1 MRSVCDSSRLFLGGE
16 GVSNVKSMT
25 GFGKRESLCQD
36 TMVGVEVRAVNHR
49 FCEISVRL
57 PRLVSDIEL
66 SLKELVK
73 QVCARGRVD
82 VTVTLNGAGG
92 AGRTIHMDHAV
103 AKRYYQALQALQ
115 KEFHLG
121 GTIDVN
127 VLAGFRDIF
136 SSNEEPVSV
145 EGLSKMILGLTRQAL
160 QDLEKM
166 RQKEGTA
173 LKRDLTARI
182 QAMAVRVRTIA
193 DQVPLAVEGYAER
206 LRARVTRLLSGES
219 VNLDRIAQEAVLFA
233 EKSDVTEEVTR
244 LASHF
249 SQFRSALKEKGPIGK
264 RLDFLLQ
271 EMGREVNT
279 IGSKA
284 NDTDISKHVVELKSE
299 LEKVREQVQ
308 NIE

>member
-1 MRSVCDSSRLFLGGE
+1 
-16 GVSNVKSMT
+16 MT

-49 FCEISVRL
+49 FCEISIRL
-57 PRLVSDIEL
+57 PKIVSHMEL

-73 QVCARGRVD
+73 ENCARGRVD
-82 VTVTLNGAGG
+82 LTVTLNGAGSS
-92 AGRTIHMDHAV
+92 GRTVRMDRTV
-103 AKRYYQALQALQ
+103 AKRYYQALRDLQ
-115 KEFHLG
+115 KEFQLG

-136 SSNEEPVSV
+136 TFQEESVSV

-160 QDLEKM
+160 QELEKM
-166 RQKEGTA
+166 RQKEGAA
-173 LKRDLTARI
+173 LKRDLAARI
-182 QAMAVRVRTIA
+182 QAMAGRVKEVEA
-193 DQVPLAVEGYAER
+193 KVPLAVQGYAER
-206 LRARVTRLLSGES
+206 LQTRVTKLLSEDA

-244 LASHF
+244 LSSHF
-249 SQFRSALKEKGPIGK
+249 AQFRSALKEKEAVGK

-284 NDTDISKHVVELKSE
+284 NDADISKHVIELKSE

-308 NIE
+308 NVE

>member
-1 MRSVCDSSRLFLGGE
+1 
-16 GVSNVKSMT
+16 MT

-36 TMVGVEVRAVNHR
+36 TMIGVEVRAVNHR

-57 PRLVSDIEL
+57 PKLVSHMEL

-73 QVCARGRVD
+73 EMCARGRVD
-82 VTVTLNGAGG
+82 VTVTLNGA
-92 AGRTIHMDHAV
+92 ASPGRTMRVDRMV
-103 AKRYYQALQALQ
+103 AKRYYRALRDLQ
-115 KEFHLG
+115 KEFQLG
-121 GTIDVN
+121 GTLDIN

-136 SSNEEPVSV
+136 TFQEESVPV

-160 QDLEKM
+160 KDLEKM
-166 RQKEGTA
+166 RQKEGAA
-173 LKRDLTARI
+173 LKRDLS
-182 QAMAVRVRTIA
+182 VRVQTMAGRVKEVEA
-193 DQVPLAVEGYAER
+193 KVPLAVQGFAER
-206 LRARVTRLLSGES
+206 LRTRVTKLLSEHA
-219 VNLDRIAQEAVLFA
+219 VNPDRIAQEAVLFA
-233 EKSDVTEEVTR
+233 ERSDVTEEVTR

-249 SQFRSALKEKGPIGK
+249 AQFRSALNEKEAVGK

-284 NDTDISKHVVELKSE
+284 NDAEISKHVIELKSE

-308 NIE
+308 NVE